1 MADSSFLKAPAKKR
15 GEPMYDSCPEHGQFE
30 SWLTEQFD
38 GTWKANSCQ
47 QCQWQALNWRHV
59 AEADRSAAREA
70 KRAEIVNQR
79 LIASGITPRFR
90 SCSFDNFDH
99 ADDQAKRSALE
110 SCRRYAEDFE
120 AVQREGRSQLLLG
133 NLGTGK
139 THLASAIVQSVIRK
153 YSATA
158 IVTTAS
164 EIARAVKAT
173 FARSS
178 KISERDV
185 LDELASVDLLV
196 IDEVGVQ
203 VSTGDFGP
211 GLLHEVIDRRY
222 QQVLPTILISNVTV
236 EELPRFIGDRALD
249 RLRQGSSRLVRFT
262 WDSVRGEA

>member
-1 MADSSFLKAPAKKR
+1 MADSSFLKSPAKKR
-15 GEPMYDSCPEHGQFE
+15 GEPMFDSCPEHGQFE
-30 SWLTEQFD
+30 SWLVEQFE
-38 GTWKANSCQ
+38 GGWKANTCQ

-59 AEADRSAAREA
+59 AEATRGVAREA
-70 KRAEIVNQR
+70 KRAEVVNQR

-90 SCSFDNFDH
+90 TCNFDNFRTEGDT
-99 ADDQAKRSALE
+99 AKRAALE
-110 SCRRYAEDFE
+110 FCHRYAMEFE
-120 AVQREGRSQLLLG
+120 AVMREGRSLLLLG

-139 THLASAIVQSVIRK
+139 THLASAIVQSVVRE

-158 IVTTAS
+158 IFTTAS

-173 FARSS
+173 FLKSS
-178 KISERDV
+178 KVSERDV

-222 QQVLPTILISNVTV
+222 QQMRPTIVISNVTV
-236 EELPRFIGDRALD
+236 KELPLFMGDRALD
-249 RLRQGSSRLVRFT
+249 RIRQGSSRLVRFT
-262 WDSVRGEA
+262 WGSARGEA